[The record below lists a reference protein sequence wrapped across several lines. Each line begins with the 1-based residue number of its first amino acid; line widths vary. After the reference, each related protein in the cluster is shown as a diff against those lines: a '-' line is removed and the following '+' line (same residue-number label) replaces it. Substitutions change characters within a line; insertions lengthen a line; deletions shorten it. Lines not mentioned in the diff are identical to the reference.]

1 MGIIQGFASR
11 LVIFIRF
18 EESMLSS
25 EKSDQL
31 FDNLTEL
38 NIVLMV
44 H

>member
-1 MGIIQGFASR
+1 MGKMQGFESR
-11 LVIFIRF
+11 LVIFIRS

-38 NIVLMV
+38 NTVSMV